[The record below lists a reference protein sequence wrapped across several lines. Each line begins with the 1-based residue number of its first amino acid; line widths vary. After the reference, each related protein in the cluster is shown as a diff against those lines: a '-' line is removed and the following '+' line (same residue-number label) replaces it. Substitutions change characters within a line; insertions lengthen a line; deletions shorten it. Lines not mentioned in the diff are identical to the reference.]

1 MMGIMVNLDGSF
13 SAPDCDE
20 PDSFFLNP
28 FSSDTTLLGA
38 TLLCATQGDTGC
50 GKTTQVPQFIL
61 EDAIFNGRSHVEST
75 FDGMGPL
82 KVRLNQ

>member
-1 MMGIMVNLDGSF
+1 MNLIHSF
-13 SAPDCDE
+13 DNSV
-20 PDSFFLNP
+20 L
-28 FSSDTTLLGA
+28 DTTLLGA
-38 TLLCATQGDTGC
+38 TLLGATQGDTGC